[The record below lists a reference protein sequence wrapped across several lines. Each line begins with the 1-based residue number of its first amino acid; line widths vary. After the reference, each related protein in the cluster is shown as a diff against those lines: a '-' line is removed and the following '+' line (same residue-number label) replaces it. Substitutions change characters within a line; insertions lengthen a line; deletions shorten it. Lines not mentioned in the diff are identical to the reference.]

1 MDMPSNLRFW
11 ESISVPMVP
20 DIKFKR
26 EVKPD
31 ISSRLLS
38 NSSSNS
44 SSLSV
49 FSNWHR
55 ALSANLDRNPPSAP
69 FV

>member
-11 ESISVPMVP
+11 ESISVP
-20 DIKFKR
+20 IKR

-69 FV
+69 FG